1 MKGKKVEKPLSF
13 IFPITI
19 LKRDLHLSFD
29 FSLPMCLETELL
41 FL

>member
-1 MKGKKVEKPLSF
+1 MKGKKVEMPLSF

-19 LKRDLHLSFD
+19 GKRDLHLSFD
-29 FSLPMCLETELL
+29 FSLQVFLERELL